1 VNFAYTVQEAVLRN
15 NVITKKGHFMSTTLL
30 LVVIACIG
38 LAMMLSRPARAGK
51 SMSRARVAS
60 AGASEDRSAHPY
72 RAVSILSGDCACD
85 AVRELGTE
93 RFLTADAPL
102 LPLADC
108 NQSQCACKYRHFK
121 DRRAHL
127 GDRRRSLSVNSG
139 FFAKPGDSDRRSRPG
154 RRASD
159 WREED
164 VSPVF

>member
-1 VNFAYTVQEAVLRN
+1 
-15 NVITKKGHFMSTTLL
+15 MSTSLL
-30 LVVIACIG
+30 LVVVIACIG
-38 LAMMLSRPARAGK
+38 LAILLRRPGQVGK
-51 SMSRARVAS
+51 SMARARVAS

-72 RAVSILSGDCACD
+72 RAVAILSEDCACD
-85 AVRELGTE
+85 AVRELGKE

-108 NQSQCACKYRHFK
+108 NQPQCACKYRHFK

-127 GDRRRSLSVNSG
+127 GDRRRSLSVNNG
-139 FFAKPGDSDRRSRPG
+139 LLARPGDSDRRSRPG